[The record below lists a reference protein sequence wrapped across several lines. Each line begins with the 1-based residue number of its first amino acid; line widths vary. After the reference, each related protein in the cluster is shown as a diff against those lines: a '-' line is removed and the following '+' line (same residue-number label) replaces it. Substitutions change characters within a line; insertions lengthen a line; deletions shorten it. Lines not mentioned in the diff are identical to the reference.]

1 MKLLKLQ
8 YMFNINRQINL
19 VDMWINSVTGETTG
33 EVAQKLHSRGN

>member
-33 EVAQKLHSRGN
+33 EESQKLHSRGN